1 VLDSS
6 AAAATAAFALR
17 FTALEERCGRVEAA
31 AQAAVQAAD
40 ARAQAA
46 EARAVAAEAALRGA
60 PTHLLTRAQPGAGTP
75 PPAASPVDGKL
86 AETVASLVT
95 WRSEF
100 EANVVR
106 VFCGLR
112 ETVAAEA
119 AAQSSKL
126 DALAALV
133 RPLAEAAAAARP
145 PGFVAERAAVLNAST
160 LRASAATP
168 SVAMRSPLPSADP
181 GGVTAPL
188 AAAVAALSL
197 APPLAAAAASA
208 PASGPPAAAMDTQA

>member
-1 VLDSS
+1 VPPPPRTSADAASPGSSPRRATAPPGSSPGSSPRAAAASPHAATALDSS

-60 PTHLLTRAQPGAGTP
+60 PTHLLTRAQSGAGTP

-106 VFCGLR
+106 VFYGLR

-145 PGFVAERAAVLNAST
+145 PGFVAERAAALNAST
-160 LRASAATP
+160 LRASAAPP
-168 SVAMRSPLPSADP
+168 SVAMRSPLP
-181 GGVTAPL
+181 
-188 AAAVAALSL
+188 
-197 APPLAAAAASA
+197 
-208 PASGPPAAAMDTQA
+208 